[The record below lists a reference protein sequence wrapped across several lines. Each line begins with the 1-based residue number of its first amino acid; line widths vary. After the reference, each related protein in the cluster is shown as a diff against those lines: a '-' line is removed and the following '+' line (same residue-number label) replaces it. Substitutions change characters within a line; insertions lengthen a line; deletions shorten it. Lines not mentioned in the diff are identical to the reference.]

1 MITSIT
7 FLASTPRSLRPRSG
21 GWSILRP
28 RRAPTLASNPVSMTN
43 VRAFERAKPDE
54 IVEIARALVR
64 VAADEV
70 LARLAVREARV
81 LDREDFVGFDSGSPS
96 LSRREVGPTA
106 GARLLQCLG

>member
-1 MITSIT
+1 MEHPAAAAGADLGVESGVDDES
-7 FLASTPRSLRPRSG
+7 AGLRAR
-21 GWSILRP
+21 
-28 RRAPTLASNPVSMTN
+28 
-43 VRAFERAKPDE
+43 KPDE

-81 LDREDFVGFDSGSPS
+81 LDREDFVGFDSASPS